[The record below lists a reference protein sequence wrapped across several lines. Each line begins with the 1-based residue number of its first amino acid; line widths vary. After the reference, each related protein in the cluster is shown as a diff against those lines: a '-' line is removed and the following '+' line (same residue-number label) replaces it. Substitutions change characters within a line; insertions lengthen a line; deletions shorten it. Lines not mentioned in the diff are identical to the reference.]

1 MGLAHRYSTDGEHKI
16 KKEKMD
22 RKKKERK
29 DICIVYKKKKEKD
42 VKVHLRENTRLL
54 NEKGHKSSKHV
65 FK

>member
-1 MGLAHRYSTDGEHKI
+1 
-16 KKEKMD
+16 MD

>member
-1 MGLAHRYSTDGEHKI
+1 
-16 KKEKMD
+16 MD

-29 DICIVYKKKKEKD
+29 DTCIVKKKKEKD